1 MGMLEGRAGC
11 RSVIFEDE
19 YISQPEVF
27 AQIQNP
33 IAIGPKEV
41 LHALLRQ
48 RREGLLVIGRLNEDF
63 MRAYSIHAVIKSDA
77 LPPEVPFNLKGRKLV
92 RNNPNVPARTVR

>member
-1 MGMLEGRAGC
+1 MGVLEGCARG

-19 YISQPEVF
+19 HIPQPEVF
-27 AQIQNP
+27 SQIQNP

-48 RREGLLVIGRLNEDF
+48 RREGPFMVRRLNDDF
-63 MRAYSIHAVIKSDA
+63 MRAHTVHAVIESHA
-77 LPPEVPFNLKGRKLV
+77 FPAEVPFNLKGRKLV
-92 RNNPNVPARTVR
+92 RNNPDVPARTVR